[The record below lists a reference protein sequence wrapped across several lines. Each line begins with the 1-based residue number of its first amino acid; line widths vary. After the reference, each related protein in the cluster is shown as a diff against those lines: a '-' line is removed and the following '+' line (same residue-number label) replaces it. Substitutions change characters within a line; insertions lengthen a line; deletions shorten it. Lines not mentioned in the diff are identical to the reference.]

1 MTSDVARRECPPS
14 HIVSIAAILF
24 SCCRFDGGEL
34 AYTLDIDALR
44 EGQTPT
50 RRQMAFIVFV
60 MSIPAILAELST
72 TLMQYIDASMVGS
85 LGAHATA
92 SIGIVESTIWL
103 LDGLAGCAAAGFTVQ
118 VAQLVGAGRDKD
130 ARDVFRQAL
139 VVMMAF
145 GVLLALGGVA
155 GSRQLPAWLG
165 GDPALFEDAS
175 RYFLVCSCAIVP
187 LAMARLGIGM
197 LQCSGDMRT
206 PSILNVLCCVF
217 DVCFNAVLIHGGNEL
232 VIGPLTLP
240 VPGAG
245 LGVVGAALGTLC
257 AQVLTAVL
265 LLWFAT
271 QRSERLALRER
282 GVWVPQPSTI
292 RPAWTVCWPMLLERV
307 VTSSAYVAC
316 TAIVAPLGVVAVAAN
331 SLAITAEAVCYMP
344 GYGIET
350 AATTIV
356 GQAVGARRRDLARS
370 FARLSTLLG
379 MLVMTVSGGLMF
391 VFAPQIMGMLTPDA
405 AVQALGTQVL
415 RIEAFAEPL
424 FAASMVASGAL
435 RGAGDTLV
443 PSVISLASMWGVRIT
458 LMAIVAPRWGLVGVW
473 SAMAFELCVRGALF
487 LWRLLRDHWLDK
499 ASLR

>member
-1 MTSDVARRECPPS
+1 M
-14 HIVSIAAILF
+14 
-24 SCCRFDGGEL
+24 
-34 AYTLDIDALR
+34 AYVLDIDALR
-44 EGQTPT
+44 EGETPS
-50 RRQMAFIVFV
+50 RREMAWTVLA
-60 MSIPAILAELST
+60 MSAPAILAELST

-118 VAQLVGAGRDKD
+118 VAQLVGAGRDQE
-130 ARDVFRQAL
+130 ARDVFRQAIVTML
-139 VVMMAF
+139 AF
-145 GVLLALGGVA
+145 GVLLAAFGIAISGA
-155 GSRQLPAWLG
+155 LPTWLG
-165 GDPALFEDAS
+165 ADPTLFEDSS

-187 LAMARLGIGM
+187 LALARLGTGM

-206 PSILNVLCCVF
+206 PSVLNVLSCVL
-217 DVCFNAVLIHGGNEL
+217 DVLFNALFIHKGNAL
-232 VIGPLTLP
+232 SLGPVTIAVRGL
-240 VPGAG
+240 G
-245 LGVVGAALGTLC
+245 LGVTGAALGTLV
-257 AQVLTAVL
+257 AQALTAAM
-265 LLWFAT
+265 LLWFACC
-271 QRSERLALRER
+271 RSERLALRE
-282 GVWVPQPSTI
+282 GGIWLPQSSTL
-292 RPAWTVCWPMLLERV
+292 RPAWTVCWPMLIERV

-356 GQAVGARRRDLARS
+356 GQAIGARRRDLARS
-370 FARLSTLLG
+370 FARLSTVLG
-379 MLVMTVSGGLMF
+379 MVTMSVTGAIMYAL
-391 VFAPQIMGMLTPDA
+391 APQIMAMLTPDTS
-405 AVQALGTQVL
+405 VQALGAQVL

-443 PSVISLASMWGVRIT
+443 PSIISLASMWGVRIT
-458 LMAIVAPRWGLVGVW
+458 LMAMVAPRWGLVGVW
-473 SAMAFELCVRGALF
+473 SAMAFELCVRGLLF
-487 LWRLLRDHWLDK
+487 LWRLLRDRWLER